1 MDNFPSPPT
10 GVPLQPSNSN
20 SSAQPAPLMN
30 DPTAPQHQPSQQSF
44 LRDAS
49 STHTSI
55 IPPSTI
61 DTSAPEDSR
70 ASFRTTSLTA
80 LFPALQARFPSID
93 PLYLTKTFRG
103 TLGPTGLIWFDI
115 GRQDTSPLDF
125 SDFPHMLYCFEIYGQ
140 IVCMMAGPQGAEAQ
154 LELQSALADYRIRLL
169 KMSKWATFQ
178 SVKEWHG
185 AFLERR
191 FQCGQ
196 DDPEGW
202 REKREDLEMLLRRKM

>member
-1 MDNFPSPPT
+1 MDAFPSPPT
-10 GVPLQPSNSN
+10 SNPSQPA
-20 SSAQPAPLMN
+20 SSAPLMN
-30 DPTAPQHQPSQQSF
+30 DPTPAHHHQPSQQSF
-44 LRDAS
+44 LRDS
-49 STHTSI
+49 SSLHSSSV

-70 ASFRTTSLTA
+70 ASFRSTSLSA
-80 LFPALQARFPSID
+80 ILPAIQDRFPSID

-103 TLGPTGLIWFDI
+103 TIGPTGLIWFDI

-125 SDFPHMLYCFEIYGQ
+125 SDFQHLLYCFEIYGQ
-140 IVCMMAGPQGAEAQ
+140 IVCMLAGPQGVDAQ

-169 KMSKWATFQ
+169 KMSKWATFE
-178 SVKEWHG
+178 SVKEWNG

-191 FQCGQ
+191 FQMGQ